1 MRRGRGAVEE
11 ESRRDQKRR
20 GRLEAGPLETADAI
34 ENRLQAA
41 FYRVNES

>member
-11 ESRRDQKRR
+11 ESRRDEKRR
-20 GRLEAGPLETADAI
+20 GRLGSEPPEPADAI

-41 FYRVNES
+41 FYRAAES